1 MVMYLFASAW
11 KAHVELSVGKKKE
24 KEKETNAWTGPQSL
38 KYNP

>member
-11 KAHVELSVGKKKE
+11 KAHVELSVGKKNKT
-24 KEKETNAWTGPQSL
+24 KTNAWTGPQSL